1 MTETENRDGQ
11 ASSLEVSHPSSD
23 QPTYVVVTP
32 AFNEGKC
39 LPVLIESMV
48 AQVAR
53 PTVWVIVD
61 DGSAD
66 NSWDVIQE
74 AASSNDWIL
83 GHRRTKS
90 KGVEND
96 GLLVASEAQAFLEGL
111 KVALQLVPHPSFLV
125 KLDADLQFEADYF
138 RSLFLEFERD
148 TRLGIAGGTVYEYKG
163 DRLVR
168 DLVSRVHV
176 RGATKIYRADCYE
189 GIGGVRPVFG
199 WDVIDEILARDAGWT
214 VTSFDHAHLLHL
226 RRTASR
232 GGRLRGWSR
241 NGYMAYYVGMS
252 PGRILARAAYRLMVA
267 GDLTQASGLTHGY
280 FRGFFSRA
288 PRLPDEDVRRIV
300 KKRQWM
306 TVLGRRRDRLSNGR
320 SRECCD
326 GSTE

>member
-1 MTETENRDGQ
+1 MTETGNGDGQ
-11 ASSLEVSHPSSD
+11 VGAPETGHRTKDP
-23 QPTYVVVTP
+23 PTYVVVTP
-32 AFNEGKC
+32 AFNEGKY

-48 AQVAR
+48 AQEAK
-53 PTVWVIVD
+53 PAIWVIVD
-61 DGSAD
+61 DGSTD
-66 NSWDVIQE
+66 ESWDVIQK
-74 AASSNDWIL
+74 AASSHSWIV
-83 GHRRTKS
+83 GHHRSKS

-111 KVALQLVPHPSFLV
+111 KVALLRNPNPGFVV
-125 KLDADLQFEADYF
+125 KLDADLQFEAAYF
-138 RSLFLEFERD
+138 RSLLLEFERD
-148 TRLGIAGGTVYEYKG
+148 TTLGIAGGTVFEYKG
-163 DRLVR
+163 ERLVR

-189 GIGGVRPVFG
+189 SIGGVRPVFG
-199 WDVIDEILARDAGWT
+199 WDVIDEILARDAGWS
-214 VTSFDHAHLLHL
+214 VTSFDHARLIHL

-252 PGRILARAAYRLMVA
+252 PGRLLARAAYRLIVA
-267 GDLTQASGLTHGY
+267 GDITQASGLTHGY

-288 PRLPDEDVRRIV
+288 PRLPDEDIRSIV

-306 TVLGRRRDRLSNGR
+306 TVMGRRTDRSPKR
-320 SRECCD
+320 MSRECCD